1 MALRH
6 TLLIAPLVFAFTA
19 CETAQENPNY
29 QYSSTYGQRAPQ
41 ALAQNSRNPSQV
53 QTAPV
58 RYVTPNAGQ
67 SAPHLVQAS
76 TQTVQPGSYTR
87 VNHDCLNQERRRS
100 VIGAGI
106 GGTVGAI
113 AGKKLVGGTKG
124 TLIGAAAGGV
134 AGYGIGDQT
143 IKCEPVTV
151 QAPIQ
156 QAVITPA
163 YNPPATIQTA
173 PIQAASVQTTV
184 PNAPLPQIS
193 AEPVSAADYTPS
205 LTENSFSSD
214 TVGTPG
220 FEAMQQSQSLAPTA
234 PQFAQVA
241 PAPQIAAPQITA
253 PQNAQPSAPVLPAV
267 TPPAAPLW
275 PQSQTQIGGQYIV
288 QPGDTVYS
296 LSRRQCTTV
305 TAVQSINNIDQNF
318 SIKAGQSIQLPASQ
332 CL

>member
-6 TLLIAPLVFAFTA
+6 TLLIAPLLLAFTA

-53 QTAPV
+53 QVAPV
-58 RYVTPNAGQ
+58 RYVAPNTAQ
-67 SAPHLVQAS
+67 SSPHVIQAS
-76 TQTVQPGSYTR
+76 TQTVRGGTYTR
-87 VNHDCLNQERRRS
+87 VNHECLNQERRRS

-143 IKCEPVTV
+143 VKCDPVTV

-163 YNPPATIQTA
+163 YNPPA
-173 PIQAASVQTTV
+173 PLQAASIQAIPPQT
-184 PNAPLPQIS
+184 APLPQIV
-193 AEPVSAADYTPS
+193 AEPVSAAEYTPS
-205 LTENSFSSD
+205 LTENSFSSN

-220 FEAMQQSQSLAPTA
+220 FEAMQQSQSLALAA
-234 PQFAQVA
+234 PQYAQIA
-241 PAPQIAAPQITA
+241 PAPQIAAPQYS
-253 PQNAQPSAPVLPAV
+253 QPSAPVLPAV
-267 TPPAAPLW
+267 TPSTAPVW
-275 PQSQTQIGGQYIV
+275 PQSQTQIGGSYIV
-288 QPGDTVYS
+288 QPSDTVYS
-296 LSRRQCTTV
+296 LSRRQCSTV
-305 TAVQSINNIDQNF
+305 TAVQSMNNIDQNF
-318 SIKAGQSIQLPASQ
+318 SIKAGQSIQLPPSQ